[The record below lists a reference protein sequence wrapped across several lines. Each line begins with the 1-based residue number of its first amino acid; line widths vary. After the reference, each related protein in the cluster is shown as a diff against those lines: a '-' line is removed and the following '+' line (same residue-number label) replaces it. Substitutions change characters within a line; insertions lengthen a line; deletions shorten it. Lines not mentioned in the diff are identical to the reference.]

1 MLVVVLVATVVNRT
15 CIPSCRRCGDID
27 GTSISSGVRIS
38 VTSEAIL
45 PAFEALM
52 DLRRPAPGAAA
63 EFERMRQ
70 YLQERFQVLLG
81 GFRAPWKGDD
91 ETPGS
96 GAGRSVNEAG
106 DGARERGKW
115 GDGE

>member
-1 MLVVVLVATVVNRT
+1 MVVVVVVATVVNRT
-15 CIPSCRRCGDID
+15 SISSCRRFGDID
-27 GTSISSGVRIS
+27 GTGISSGVRIS

-45 PAFEALM
+45 PAFDALM

-70 YLQERFQVLLG
+70 HLQQRFQVLFG

-96 GAGRSVNEAG
+96 GAGGSMNEAG

>member
-1 MLVVVLVATVVNRT
+1 MMVVVATVVSRT
-15 CIPSCRRCGDID
+15 CISSCRCGGDIERA
-27 GTSISSGVRIS
+27 RIPSDVFLS
-38 VTSEAIL
+38 VGGEAIL
-45 PAFEALM
+45 SAFDASM
-52 DLRRPAPGAAA
+52 DLGRPAPRAAA

-70 YLQERFQVLLG
+70 HLQERFQVLLG

-96 GAGRSVNEAG
+96 GPGGSMNEAG